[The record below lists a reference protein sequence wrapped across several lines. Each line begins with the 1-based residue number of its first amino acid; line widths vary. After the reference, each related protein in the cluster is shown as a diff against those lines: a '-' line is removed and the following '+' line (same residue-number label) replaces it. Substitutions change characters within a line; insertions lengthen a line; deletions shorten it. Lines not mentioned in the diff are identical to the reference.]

1 MVVSKSML
9 SKLLKRELVD
19 ICSGQNISIP
29 KTVKT
34 KNNYIEFMIK
44 FKEWNPPLDE
54 LLGKENLKKP
64 TRTTSSSEISS
75 LKQQIQQLS
84 KQVSEIKSQKS
95 TSSVNMYL
103 ENIFLHLIEL
113 ETHILEAI
121 PLEEFAF
128 LDDIFDFLE
137 GVTKKIFTRSIR
149 KLVLSGIL
157 EFEEGEGAITAEL
170 IDGTQIVSVKRRF

>member
-1 MVVSKSML
+1 MVTKSTL
-9 SKLLKRELVD
+9 NKLLKRELVD
-19 ICSGQNISIP
+19 ICKGQNVSVP
-29 KTVKT
+29 KSVKT

-44 FKEWNPPLDE
+44 FKEWNPPLEE
-54 LLGKENLKKP
+54 LLGKEKLKKP
-64 TRTTSSSEISS
+64 PRTTSRNEFSS

-84 KQVSEIKSQKS
+84 EQVSALKSQKS

-137 GVTKKIFTRSIR
+137 GVSEKIFTRSIR

-170 IDGTQIVSVKRRF
+170 IDGTQIVSVKKRF